1 MPSLVDVPRR
11 PALFGVLGNEERMDP
26 AEEEAGVGMRE
37 EWKSGYVVVLEL
49 NVCKQ

>member
-1 MPSLVDVPRR
+1 MFPGDLLFLVY
-11 PALFGVLGNEERMDP
+11 LGMKEEWIQWN
-26 AEEEAGVGMRE
+26 EEAGVGMRE